1 MKPIVINELS
11 NTMQSPQKP
20 PACCPV
26 LVRDRASMKTMYR
39 PEIDGLRAISIL
51 LVVLF
56 HSNMPVLSGGFV
68 GVDVFFVISGYLIT
82 SIIQSE
88 LSRDAFSIVSF
99 YERRIRRLFPAL
111 FVVLAFST
119 VAAFWLLEPFLLEV
133 FGKDLSAA
141 SAFMSNL
148 IFARNIG
155 YFADNSHARPLLHLW
170 SLSVEEQ
177 FYIVFP
183 PVMIFLWAYARK
195 SMVPALYAFAAISF
209 AASVWMTF
217 EDPSQA
223 FYLPVYRAWELLIGA
238 IIAVDGIPKL
248 SGRIA
253 RIAPLVG
260 LGTILLAGAAFS
272 SSTPF
277 PGLAAL
283 LPGLGAGLVASAG
296 GENAPALLR
305 SKPLVLLGLVS
316 YPLYLWHWPV
326 LVFARYAL
334 LRAPTP
340 NETAALVLLSFA
352 LAWATWRAVEIPVRR
367 WVDKRLQQRI
377 VIFSVAAV
385 ALAFAGAA
393 GAGAYLTHGFPSREP
408 IAMAVLRPWDNHGV
422 EQATNTIYRARSC
435 FLLTDQSPAE
445 YQDGTCYGEN
455 PDVLVWGD
463 SFSAHLYP
471 GLSEAAEGHQLA
483 IAQASLGFCPPI
495 LGVEVRFR
503 SGCGEFTNHVLENIH
518 SRPPQDVIL
527 SAMWTLVPERVL
539 ASLPETIAQ
548 VQHLGPHVVVVGPS
562 PTFEVAVSQI
572 YFRLARGGSNPAFAK
587 AVNDSRTASRLR
599 QIALEA
605 GATYI
610 DPRDAMCEPESVCKI
625 RDGDELLYVDAG
637 HLSLRGSELVA
648 AQIMRALRPRKDAR
662 AVVESR

>member
-1 MKPIVINELS
+1 VFS
-11 NTMQSPQKP
+11 QSS
-20 PACCPV
+20 
-26 LVRDRASMKTMYR
+26 RFTR
-39 PEIDGLRAISIL
+39 
-51 LVVLF
+51 
-56 HSNMPVLSGGFV
+56 GGFE
-68 GVDVFFVISGYLIT
+68 DF
-82 SIIQSE
+82 
-88 LSRDAFSIVSF
+88 
-99 YERRIRRLFPAL
+99 FPAL

-133 FGKDLSAA
+133 FGKDLGAA
-141 SAFMSNL
+141 SAFISNF

-155 YFADNSHARPLLHLW
+155 YFANNSHARALLHLW

-183 PVMIFLWAYARK
+183 PLMMLLWAYARK
-195 SMVPALYAFAAISF
+195 SMVPALYAFAVVSF
-209 AASVWMTF
+209 GASVWMTF
-217 EDPSQA
+217 EAPNQA
-223 FYLPVYRAWELLIGA
+223 FYLPIYRAWELLIGA
-238 IIAVDGIPKL
+238 IIAVEGIPKL
-248 SGRIA
+248 SGHVA

-260 LGTILLAGAAFS
+260 LGTILLAAVAFS
-272 SSTPF
+272 PSTPF
-277 PGLAAL
+277 PGLLAL
-283 LPGLGAGLVASAG
+283 LPGLGAGLIISTG

-305 SKPLVLLGLVS
+305 SKPLVFLGLVS

-334 LRAPTP
+334 LRSPTP
-340 NETAALVLLSFA
+340 NEASALVLLSFA
-352 LAWATWRAVEIPVRR
+352 LAWATWRLVELPFRH
-367 WVDKRLQQRI
+367 WMDKRLQQRI

-385 ALAFAGAA
+385 VLAFAGAA

-408 IAMAVLRPWDNHGV
+408 IAMAVLRPWDNRGV

-435 FLLTDQSPAE
+435 FLLPDQSPAE
-445 YQDGTCYGEN
+445 YQDGTCYGDN

-471 GLSEAAEGHQLA
+471 GLSEAAEDHQLV
-483 IAQASLGFCPPI
+483 IAQASMGFCPRI

-503 SGCGEFTNHVLENIH
+503 SGCGEFTNHVLQNIH
-518 SRPPQDVIL
+518 SRPPQVVIL
-527 SAMWTLVPERVL
+527 SAMWTLVPESVL
-539 ASLPETIAQ
+539 VSLRETIGQ
-548 VQHLGPHVVVVGPS
+548 VRHLGPHVVVVGPS

-572 YFRLARGGSNPAFAK
+572 YFRLARSGINPAFAEPI
-587 AVNDSRTASRLR
+587 NDSHTSRSLR

-605 GATYI
+605 GAIYI

-648 AQIMRALRPRKDAR
+648 AQVLRALRSQKDAR